1 MNSKTYES
9 VQGIG
14 KTGQELEN
22 FGTAQNQLNADILK
36 EIRIMQLQANMLTHH
51 LKEAQE
57 EIAKLKEEQVKY
69 ILKLNQYKA
78 EADSLKHQLETKDSF
93 QAEVEALRQEVDRLK
108 LTARLN
114 SNAIER
120 LSHKDDESKKS
131 P

>member
-1 MNSKTYES
+1 LNSKTYES

-36 EIRIMQLQANMLTHH
+36 EMRIMQLQANMLTHH

-78 EADSLKHQLETKDSF
+78 ECDSLKHQMETRDSF

-114 SNAIER
+114 ANAIER
-120 LSHKDDESKKS
+120 LSHKNEQA
-131 P
+131 

>member
-1 MNSKTYES
+1 LNSKTYES

-14 KTGQELEN
+14 KTGQELES
-22 FGTAQNQLNADILK
+22 FGTAQNQLNAEILK
-36 EIRIMQLQANMLTHH
+36 EMRIMQLQTNMLTHH

-69 ILKLNQYKA
+69 ILKLNQCKA

-114 SNAIER
+114 TNAIER
-120 LSHKDDESKKS
+120 LSHKDDET
-131 P
+131 